1 MHSPETPTGVQKR
14 KTIVAKHAVK
24 EEKRRKEIVQK
35 LLEHFGNPYRYH
47 SIDHTKRERAL
58 ENTATKIM
66 RVTFNSKSETEI
78 SLMREEILA
87 LLEELDIEV
96 KTSTKPRNK
105 KC

>member
-1 MHSPETPTGVQKR
+1 MHSSKTPTRVQTR
-14 KTIVAKHAVK
+14 KTLMTKHAVK

-47 SIDHTKRERAL
+47 SIDQTKRERAL

>member
-14 KTIVAKHAVK
+14 KTIVTKHAVK

>member
-1 MHSPETPTGVQKR
+1 MHSSKTPTRVQTR
-14 KTIVAKHAVK
+14 KAVVTKHAVK

-47 SIDHTKRERAL
+47 SIEYAKRERIL

-78 SLMREEILA
+78 SLMKEEVLA
-87 LLEELDIEV
+87 LLEELDIEI
-96 KTSTKPRNK
+96 KNSSKPRNNK
-105 KC
+105 S

>member
-1 MHSPETPTGVQKR
+1 MT
-14 KTIVAKHAVK
+14 KHAVK

-47 SIDHTKRERAL
+47 SIEHTKRERLL

-66 RVTFNSKSETEI
+66 RVTFSSRSETEI
-78 SLMREEILA
+78 SLMREEVLA
-87 LLEELDIEV
+87 LLEELDIEI
-96 KTSTKPRNK
+96 KSAKPQNR

>member
-1 MHSPETPTGVQKR
+1 MHSSKTPTRVQTR
-14 KTIVAKHAVK
+14 KTLMTKHAVK

-47 SIDHTKRERAL
+47 SIDYTKRERAL

-78 SLMREEILA
+78 SLMREEVLA
-87 LLEELDIEV
+87 LLEELDIEI
-96 KTSTKPRNK
+96 KNSAKPQNR